1 MSEERDREVVQ
12 RLLSTLADRLED
24 FLEGD
29 ELALETLAEVIEE
42 GGFNAEDL
50 QAAILALRSLS
61 GAGAGVGLVTVD
73 DPPGPGAQ
81 RILSAEERDSLSPEA
96 WGFLLDLRRRGS
108 LDAEQFERVLDRLTA
123 SGVRPVSVDLAREV
137 AVRVALRAHDGELE
151 SGHAD
156 GDVAH

>member
-81 RILSAEERDSLSPEA
+81 RTA
-96 WGFLLDLRRRGS
+96 
-108 LDAEQFERVLDRLTA
+108 DR
-123 SGVRPVSVDLAREV
+123 SE
-137 AVRVALRAHDGELE
+137 
-151 SGHAD
+151 
-156 GDVAH
+156 